1 MEHMTLTLPQM
12 LSEKQAARILA
23 VSIAAL
29 RRWRREGR
37 GPEFTHLE
45 RCVRYD
51 LRAIERFLA
60 ENSSGNKNAA
70 NSRPAADAEVRHDHA
85 NFHA

>member
-1 MEHMTLTLPQM
+1 MKMEQATLTLPQM

-37 GPEFTHLE
+37 GPEFTRLE
-45 RCVRYD
+45 RCVRYNVK
-51 LRAIERFLA
+51 AIEGWLA
-60 ENSSGNKNAA
+60 ENTSGSKK
-70 NSRPAADAEVRHDHA
+70 AADSTLETKAESA
-85 NFHA
+85 S

>member
-1 MEHMTLTLPQM
+1 MEQPTPTLPQM
-12 LSEKQAARILA
+12 LSEKEAARILA

-37 GPEFTHLE
+37 GPTFIRLE

-51 LRAIERFLA
+51 LRSIELFLA
-60 ENSSGNKNAA
+60 ENSSGNRRATEPRA
-70 NSRPAADAEVRHDHA
+70 EAERRERAADPR
-85 NFHA
+85 